1 MSIESVRRSL
11 EIGLSNITPPID
23 TAWEGV
29 RYAPRTSVAYQEVRF
44 QPAPPENPTIG
55 SYFHREVGFF
65 DVRLFYPGY
74 KGSNAAFARAEAI
87 RAVFTRG
94 KTFRHNMVDTIIQRT
109 PDISPGRIENG
120 RYVIDVSI
128 RYFANIYAARRVT
141 ETVPSDVL
149 ATTDTAL
156 STLIGSDGL
165 GVPKFIDVVFGGDP
179 LQVIAVNP
187 ESLAASDT
195 ALSTLIGS
203 DGLGVP
209 KFIDVVFG
217 GDPLQVIAVN
227 PESLAASDTAL
238 STLIGSDGLGVPK
251 FSDVVFGGDAL
262 LVSQVSLDST
272 KAQDVLYSNLHG
284 GSLLASVIF
293 GGSIIGT

>member
-165 GVPKFIDVVFGGDP
+165 GVPKFIDVVFGGD
-179 LQVIAVNP
+179 
-187 ESLAASDT
+187 
-195 ALSTLIGS
+195 
-203 DGLGVP
+203 
-209 KFIDVVFG
+209 
-217 GDPLQVIAVN
+217 
-227 PESLAASDTAL
+227 
-238 STLIGSDGLGVPK
+238 
-251 FSDVVFGGDAL
+251 AL